1 MKTINKEEL
10 VEAIARQGCM
20 FARDVERFLDCYED
34 VLFMLLS
41 GQRGVEGSSSIDFT
55 DDEFT
60 EYLEEGLKIRIANGI
75 YIERKFVPERV
86 QKYGQLVGKTIPEH
100 CNLKAHITPYYA
112 DKMNEAIKKEKQV
125 YRGRKEY
132 KEYRERRKTQ

>member
-86 QKYGQLVGKTIPEH
+86 QEYGQLVGKTIPEH